1 MRWASAY
8 MYVALSR
15 LAYSLA
21 DGAETP

>member
-15 LAYSLA
+15 LASALTNEA
-21 DGAETP
+21 TA